1 MLEFGDSAHLDG
13 WGRGLT
19 DITHSGAQAHG
30 NG

>member
-13 WGRGLT
+13 LGPGLT
-19 DITHSGAQAHG
+19 DISHSGAQAHG